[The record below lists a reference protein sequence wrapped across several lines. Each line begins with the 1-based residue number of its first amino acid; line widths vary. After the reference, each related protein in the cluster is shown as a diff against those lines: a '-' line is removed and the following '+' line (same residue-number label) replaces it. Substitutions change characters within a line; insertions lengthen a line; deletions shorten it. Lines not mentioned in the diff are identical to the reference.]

1 MRRRRYSLMLRFFVP
16 IAILGGVTTLVA
28 CSGRD
33 PVADNAMNGS
43 AAPAEVDVLPPDES
57 AATPTTELENG
68 DVEDVNVGE
77 ASEAGTIPAAFHGR
91 WGLTPAD
98 CMPNRSDNKGLL
110 VVSADGLRFYE
121 ALAKPDGELGFTA
134 KSVSGSFAF
143 TGEGQNWK
151 RHEVLELQDN
161 KLVRTESDPMA
172 SYTYARCNS

>member
-1 MRRRRYSLMLRFFVP
+1 MLRFFVP

-33 PVADNAMNGS
+33 PVADNAVNGA

-57 AATPTTELENG
+57 VATPTADLENG
-68 DVEDVNVGE
+68 DDEDVNVSDAGD
-77 ASEAGTIPAAFHGR
+77 GTIPAAFHGR

-110 VVSADGLRFYE
+110 VVNADGMRFYE
-121 ALAKPDGELGFTA
+121 AQARPAGELRLTP

-143 TGEGQNWK
+143 TGEGQNWTK
-151 RHEVLELQDN
+151 HQVLELQDH
-161 KLVRTESDPMA
+161 KLVRTESDPIA
-172 SYTYARCNS
+172 SYTYARCTS

>member
-1 MRRRRYSLMLRFFVP
+1 MLRFYVP
-16 IAILGGVTTLVA
+16 IAILGGVAALVA

-33 PVADNAMNGS
+33 PVADNLNNS

-57 AATPTTELENG
+57 VVTPTNDLENG
-68 DVEDVNVGE
+68 DELNVSD
-77 ASEAGTIPAAFHGR
+77 AAGGSNPIPTAFHGR

-121 ALAKPDGELGFTA
+121 AQAKPAGELRRTPR
-134 KSVSGSFAF
+134 SVSGRFMF
-143 TGEGQNWK
+143 TGEGENWN
-151 RHEVLELQDN
+151 RHEVLELQDH

-172 SYTYARCNS
+172 SYTYARCTS

>member
-1 MRRRRYSLMLRFFVP
+1 MLRFYVP

-33 PVADNAMNGS
+33 PVADNAANGT

-57 AATPTTELENG
+57 VATPTNDLDNA
-68 DVEDVNVGE
+68 DDEDVNVSQ
-77 ASEAGTIPAAFHGR
+77 ASDTATAIPAAFQGR

-98 CMPNRSDNKGLL
+98 CVASRSDTKGLL
-110 VVSADGLRFYE
+110 VVDADGMRFYE
-121 ALAKPDGELGFTA
+121 AQAKPAGELRLTP

-143 TGEGQNWK
+143 TGEGQSWK
-151 RHEVLELQDN
+151 KHQVLELQDH

-172 SYTYARCNS
+172 SYTYARCTS

>member
-1 MRRRRYSLMLRFFVP
+1 MLRFIVP

-33 PVADNAMNGS
+33 PVADNAVNGA

-57 AATPTTELENG
+57 VATPTTDLDNG
-68 DVEDVNVGE
+68 DDEDVNVSDAGE
-77 ASEAGTIPAAFHGR
+77 GGAIPASFHGR

-98 CMPNRSDNKGLL
+98 CMPNRSDSKGLL
-110 VVSADGLRFYE
+110 VVSGDGMRFYE
-121 ALAKPDGELGFTA
+121 AQAKPAGELRFTP

-143 TGEGQNWK
+143 TGEGENWK
-151 RHEVLELQDN
+151 KHEVLELRDH

-172 SYTYARCNS
+172 SYTYARCTS

>member
-1 MRRRRYSLMLRFFVP
+1 MLRFYIPMIVL
-16 IAILGGVTTLVA
+16 AGVASLVA

-33 PVADNAMNGS
+33 PVADNANNLAS
-43 AAPAEVDVLPPDES
+43 APDVDVLPPDES
-57 AATPTTELENG
+57 VATPTTELENG
-68 DVEDVNVGE
+68 DDEDMNDGDAE
-77 ASEAGTIPAAFHGR
+77 GDAGTIPAAFHGR

-110 VVSADGLRFYE
+110 VVSAEGLGFYE
-121 ALAKPDGELGFTA
+121 ARAKPAGELRLTP

-151 RHEVLELQDN
+151 RHEVLELQDH

-172 SYTYARCNS
+172 SYTYARCTS

>member
-1 MRRRRYSLMLRFFVP
+1 MLRFFVP

-33 PVADNAMNGS
+33 PVADNLNNAS
-43 AAPAEVDVLPPDES
+43 AAPVDVDVLPPDES
-57 AATPTTELENG
+57 VATPTNDLENG
-68 DVEDVNVGE
+68 DDEDVNVGE
-77 ASEAGTIPAAFHGR
+77 AGGDSDAIPAAFHGR
-91 WGLTPAD
+91 WGMTPAD

-110 VVSADGLRFYE
+110 VVSADGIRFYE
-121 ALAKPDGELGFTA
+121 ALAKPAGELRFTP

-151 RHEVLELQDN
+151 RHEVLELQDH

-172 SYTYARCNS
+172 SYTYARCTS